1 MSPQYT
7 FKSTIPTKRSFD
19 KPRMMSQEEDPRY
32 RHLDRML
39 ARAYI
44 ELQRQRQHRKNA
56 TIFMPRMDICDDPNS
71 PVVTALFELPGMKA
85 EQLSVRIENGKLI
98 VDGERAGPHLHGIAL
113 SHAAS
118 EPTPSTA
125 TLYPVQEIKYGKFH
139 RELALPTGVTA
150 AHVRSTLAEG
160 MLTVSWPRNPTPP
173 SAHPTSDTSGH
184 FYAAESA
191 AAQTNTGRGGGEAA
205 VA

>member
-7 FKSTIPTKRSFD
+7 FKSAVPSTRSSS
-19 KPRMMSQEEDPRY
+19 KSRTMSQEEDPRF

-44 ELQRQRQHRKNA
+44 ELQRQRHQRKN
-56 TIFMPRMDICDDPNS
+56 TTMFMPRMDLCDDPNS
-71 PVVTALFELPGMKA
+71 PFIVALFELPGMKA
-85 EQLSVRIENGKLI
+85 DQLSVRIENGKLI
-98 VDGERAGPHLHGIAL
+98 VDGERTGPHLHGNGNEP
-113 SHAAS
+113 SNAAS
-118 EPTPSTA
+118 EPMPSA
-125 TLYPVQEIKYGKFH
+125 TLYPVQEIKYGKFR
-139 RELALPTGVTA
+139 RELALPAGVTA

-173 SAHPTSDTSGH
+173 PAHPTPTSGQ
-184 FYAAESA
+184 FYAADLA
-191 AAQTNTGRGGGEAA
+191 AAQTNTGHSGGEAA